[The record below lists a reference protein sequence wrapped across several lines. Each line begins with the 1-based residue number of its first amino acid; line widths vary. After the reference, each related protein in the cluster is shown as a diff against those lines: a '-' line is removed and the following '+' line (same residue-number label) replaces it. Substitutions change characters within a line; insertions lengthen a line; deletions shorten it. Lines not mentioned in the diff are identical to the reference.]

1 MLCALMILNV
11 FYRKRFW
18 NVFSV
23 LVPFPTR
30 PIVAGV
36 EEELATLTRVT
47 GKIVPLQTKIIIC
60 VFLASAPVEA

>member
-1 MLCALMILNV
+1 MILNV
-11 FYRKRFW
+11 IYRKIFW

-36 EEELATLTRVT
+36 EEVLATLTRVT
-47 GKIVPLQTKIIIC
+47 GKIVPLQNENYYLC
-60 VFLASAPVEA
+60 VFGKRSSGGLARS

>member
-1 MLCALMILNV
+1 MQIGFQMGFIENK
-11 FYRKRFW
+11 FS

-47 GKIVPLQTKIIIC
+47 GKPCPFKTKSIIC